1 MQEIQ
6 QLMIYCLGI
15 FPQIKSPGHSLS
27 LETIQRN
34 YVIGF
39 GKNGSNSHLNPVTL
53 SAVSLLDTAFQ
64 GERDFTQTQ
73 MHVFG

>member
-1 MQEIQ
+1 
-6 QLMIYCLGI
+6 MIYCLDI

-27 LETIQRN
+27 QTLEKIQRN

-39 GKNGSNSHLNPVTL
+39 RKNGSNSHLNPVTL
-53 SAVSLLDTAFQ
+53 SAVSLLDTTFQ

-73 MHVFG
+73 THVFG